1 MPMSTSTATEKNLG
15 PLQISEIILHTA
27 RYEEMKQW
35 YQRFFGGLKPAV
47 ETDTKRQLKSC
58 PLIERL
64 CFLRIHA
71 AFPFTPVL
79 GIFEISGIRQPEKAA
94 PMSTGLDHM
103 QFREASLENLF
114 CRYETLE
121 DEGIK
126 PFQSFNHGPGTSFYY
141 MDPDGNTVELS
152 ASNFATEVEYFAFF
166 QTEEYKS
173 NIEGVAIDERPY
185 IAKRRASMQ
194 TVA

>member
-1 MPMSTSTATEKNLG
+1 MSTSNATDKTLG
-15 PLQISEIILHTA
+15 PLQISEVILHTA

-47 ETDTKRQLKSC
+47 ETDARKQLKSC

-71 AFPFTPVL
+71 AFPFTQVL
-79 GIFEISGIRQPEKAA
+79 GIFEISGIRQPS
-94 PMSTGLDHM
+94 MSTPLSPGLDHM
-103 QFREASLENLF
+103 QFREVCLENLF
-114 CRYETLE
+114 CRYEKLE
-121 DEGIK
+121 VEGIK

-152 ASNFATEVEYFAFF
+152 ASNFATEIEYFAFF

-173 NIEGVAIDERPY
+173 NIEGVAIDERTY
-185 IAKRRASMQ
+185 IAKRRAAIRA
-194 TVA
+194 VK

>member
-1 MPMSTSTATEKNLG
+1 MSTSNATDKTLG
-15 PLQISEIILHTA
+15 PLQISEVILHTA

-47 ETDTKRQLKSC
+47 ETDARKQLKSC

-71 AFPFTPVL
+71 AFPFTQVL
-79 GIFEISGIRQPEKAA
+79 GIFEISGIRQPS
-94 PMSTGLDHM
+94 MSTPLSPGLDHM
-103 QFREASLENLF
+103 QFREVCLENLF
-114 CRYETLE
+114 CRYEKLE
-121 DEGIK
+121 VEGIK

-173 NIEGVAIDERPY
+173 NIEGFAIDERTY
-185 IAKRRASMQ
+185 IAKRRAAIRAV
-194 TVA
+194 T

>member
-1 MPMSTSTATEKNLG
+1 MSTSNATDKTLG
-15 PLQISEIILHTA
+15 PLQISEVILHTA

-47 ETDTKRQLKSC
+47 ETDARKQLKSC

-71 AFPFTPVL
+71 AFPFTQVL
-79 GIFEISGIRQPEKAA
+79 GIFEISGIRQPS
-94 PMSTGLDHM
+94 MSTPLSPGLDHM
-103 QFREASLENLF
+103 QFREVCLENLF
-114 CRYETLE
+114 CRYEKLE
-121 DEGIK
+121 VEGIK

-173 NIEGVAIDERPY
+173 NIEGVAIDERTY
-185 IAKRRASMQ
+185 IAKRRAAIRA
-194 TVA
+194 VK